1 MENQLE
7 IPILYNCLT
16 HLPRLHK
23 LVVSTVQTFCLQTL
37 DGINLLSLLSYL
49 KRRIIAVGSLIH
61 KITDLEAKHSRFIFL
76 TGYLGH

>member
-7 IPILYNCLT
+7 IPILYSRLT
-16 HLPRLHK
+16 HLHRLHK
-23 LVVSTVQTFCLQTL
+23 LVASTVQTCCLQTL